1 MTKRTKTTTT
11 AAVDAIDPA
20 LIAALAAKLGYVRPD
35 AAPAVPAN
43 GLELAHWYDV
53 DRDTAAH
60 VRLGVVQAVEAA
72 LKSRRWKIPQG
83 CSLVWKLTGGQF
95 SFAVCPNKSRAR

>member
-1 MTKRTKTTTT
+1 MTKRNTKTPAT
-11 AAVDAIDPA
+11 VDTIDPA

-53 DRDTAAH
+53 DREIGRAH
-60 VRLGVVQAVEAA
+60 V
-72 LKSRRWKIPQG
+72 
-83 CSLVWKLTGGQF
+83 
-95 SFAVCPNKSRAR
+95 